1 MGEMSLYQQISKIES
16 VIQYIKNIER
26 DAKEM
31 KSGMN
36 DNLDYLRKNGLR
48 LETAAEVEKRLM
60 DIDKT
65 LDEMLKRMRN
75 EDLPYLEYI
84 CDRLKR
90 AGNI

>member
-1 MGEMSLYQQISKIES
+1 MSLYQQISKIES

>member
-1 MGEMSLYQQISKIES
+1 MSLYQQISKIES

-26 DAKEM
+26 EAKEM

-48 LETAAEVEKRLM
+48 SETAAEVEKRLM
-60 DIDKT
+60 VIDKT
-65 LDEMLKRMRN
+65 LDEMLERMRN
-75 EDLPYLEYI
+75 KDLPYLEHI